1 MKFCFR
7 LSCRGCILGV
17 KGLALW
23 IFLSVIYT
31 VIVCSMQHIRLFQEE
46 AGTCSS
52 AKIIL
57 GSLQSPHWR
66 PVSVC
71 HSCKPQCS
79 GSPKMLHQLISF
91 SEEFIS
97 LSDAIVRKMFI
108 TLMEKGR
115 KQPVSQGLVHKKAL
129 EEEFVYHC
137 RQKLLMLF
145 LSPSLGYKWDLER
158 GTERIRKKNWQ
169 NAVLIFGQ

>member
-1 MKFCFR
+1 
-7 LSCRGCILGV
+7 
-17 KGLALW
+17 
-23 IFLSVIYT
+23 
-31 VIVCSMQHIRLFQEE
+31 
-46 AGTCSS
+46 
-52 AKIIL
+52 
-57 GSLQSPHWR
+57 
-66 PVSVC
+66 
-71 HSCKPQCS
+71 
-79 GSPKMLHQLISF
+79 MLHQLISF

-145 LSPSLGYKWDLER
+145 LSPSLGYK
-158 GTERIRKKNWQ
+158 
-169 NAVLIFGQ
+169 